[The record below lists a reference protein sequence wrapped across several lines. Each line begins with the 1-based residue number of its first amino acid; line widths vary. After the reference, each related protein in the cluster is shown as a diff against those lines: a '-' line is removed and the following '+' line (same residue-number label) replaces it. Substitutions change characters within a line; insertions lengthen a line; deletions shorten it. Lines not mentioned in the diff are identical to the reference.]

1 VCLADGP
8 AGRGRFEDVTCA
20 VPSSR
25 FTRSHWG
32 AGSGAAGA
40 AAAAA
45 SAKAGSAGAGAPVRA
60 AEEGLVELQPRT
72 DGCSER
78 DMMGAHARGGA
89 RDGARDG
96 KARPSVARAVLSRR
110 PGRLAGRHIASDVG
124 LARCASGSTACS
136 QCESII
142 FEIFLKLPLVVN
154 HPFYVFR
161 TPVDVR
167 DIELV
172 LLQGRLTPAVT
183 SPCY

>member
-1 VCLADGP
+1 MADGA

-45 SAKAGSAGAGAPVRA
+45 STKAGSAGAGAPVRA

-89 RDGARDG
+89 RDG
-96 KARPSVARAVLSRR
+96 KARPSAARGVLSGGRA
-110 PGRLAGRHIASDVG
+110 GRLAALHVASEYG
-124 LARCASGSTACS
+124 LAMLCAWQRTVQQVGAEHGSS
-136 QCESII
+136 SEPRWS
-142 FEIFLKLPLVVN
+142 
-154 HPFYVFR
+154 
-161 TPVDVR
+161 
-167 DIELV
+167 
-172 LLQGRLTPAVT
+172 
-183 SPCY
+183 